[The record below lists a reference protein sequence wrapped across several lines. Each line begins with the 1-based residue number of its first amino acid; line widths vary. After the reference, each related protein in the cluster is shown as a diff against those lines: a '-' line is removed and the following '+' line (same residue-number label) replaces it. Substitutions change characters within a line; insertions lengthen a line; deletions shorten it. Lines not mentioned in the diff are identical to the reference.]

1 MIDFPKYLARSGF
14 GQCNPVPVY
23 RSLKVMEKKVDHS
36 CTLDKIIS
44 LCKRR
49 GFVYQSSEIY
59 GGQAGAW
66 DYGPLGVNLKKN
78 IQAAWWK
85 EMTQLHD
92 DVVGLDA
99 SIFMHHKTWEASG
112 HVGHFSDPMIDCTE
126 CKARFRA
133 DQLIEDFCSAHS
145 IVPPK
150 PVDTMSHEEMKA
162 FIDEKGIHCPTCG
175 KHNYTDV
182 REFNLMFKT
191 HLGPVATDAS
201 LIYLRPETCQGI
213 FVDFKNIVQSNRMK
227 IPFGVAQ
234 VGKSF
239 RNEIIFK
246 NFIFRTCEFEQ
257 MEMEY
262 FCKEGTDVETFER
275 WRKERWA
282 FYLKYGIAESH
293 LQWHHHDKLAHYA
306 KDAYD
311 VQYKFP
317 IGFEEIEGI
326 HNRTDFDLTQH
337 SKFSGKDM
345 SYIDQED
352 GNKSFIPYVIETSAG
367 LNRNLLMFLCEAYE
381 EENVG
386 TDGKDDYR
394 TVLHFDP
401 RLAPVTVAV
410 LPLMKKDGL
419 AEKAQEIRN
428 MLKEDFMTD
437 YDQSGTVGKR
447 YRRQDEI
454 GTPYCVTVDYDTL
467 DSASP
472 NYETVTVRF
481 RDSMKQERVKLS
493 ELTGFIHNAIR
504 NYKSVVRD

>member
-1 MIDFPKYLARSGF
+1 MAET
-14 GQCNPVPVY
+14 NH
-23 RSLKVMEKKVDHS
+23 E

-66 DYGPLGVNLKKN
+66 DYGPLGIELKRN
-78 IQAAWWK
+78 IQNAWWK

-92 DVVGLDA
+92 DVVGLDS
-99 SIFMHHKTWEASG
+99 SIFMHHTTWEASG
-112 HVGHFSDPMIDCTE
+112 HVAHFSDPMIDCTE

-133 DQLIEDFCSAHS
+133 DQLIEDFCASHD
-145 IVPPK
+145 VK
-150 PVDTMSHEEMKA
+150 PEKAVDAMSHEEMKA
-162 FIDEKGIHCPTCG
+162 FIDEHGVNCPVCG
-175 KHNYTDV
+175 KHSYTAV

-191 HLGPVATDAS
+191 HLGPVESDTS
-201 LIYLRPETCQGI
+201 VVYLRPETCQGI

-262 FCKEGTDVETFER
+262 FCKPGADDDAFAYWREQR
-275 WRKERWA
+275 WN
-282 FYLKYGIAESH
+282 FYKRYGIAEKNLH
-293 LQWHHHDKLAHYA
+293 WKHHDKLAHYA

-311 VQYKFP
+311 IQYRFP

-326 HNRTDFDLTQH
+326 HNRTDFDLSQH
-337 SKFSGKDM
+337 TKYSGKDM
-345 SYIDQED
+345 SYIDQDD
-352 GNKSFIPYVIETSAG
+352 GNKRYTPYVIETSAG
-367 LNRNLLMFLCEAYE
+367 LNRNFLMFLCEAYE
-381 EENVG
+381 EQNVAS
-386 TDGKDDYR
+386 DGGEDYR
-394 TVLHFDP
+394 TVLHLHP

-410 LPLMKKDGL
+410 LPMMKKDGL
-419 AEKAQEIRN
+419 AEIAADIRKA
-428 MLKEDFMTD
+428 LKEDFVTD
-437 YDQSGTVGKR
+437 YDTSGTIGKR

-454 GTPYCVTVDYDTL
+454 GTPFCVTVDYQTKD
-467 DSASP
+467 DD
-472 NYETVTVRF
+472 TVTIRF
-481 RDSMKQERVKLS
+481 RDSMEQTRVKRSDLVS
-493 ELTGFIHNAIR
+493 EIHKAIAS
-504 NYKSVVRD
+504 YTPVVKN

>member
-1 MIDFPKYLARSGF
+1 
-14 GQCNPVPVY
+14 
-23 RSLKVMEKKVDHS
+23 MEDHK

-49 GFVYQSSEIY
+49 GFVYQASEIY

-66 DYGPLGVNLKKN
+66 DYGPLGVDFKRN
-78 IQAAWWK
+78 IQNAWWHY
-85 EMTQLHD
+85 MTQLHD
-92 DVVGLDA
+92 DVVGLDSA
-99 SIFMHHKTWEASG
+99 IFQHHKTWEASG
-112 HVGHFSDPMIDCTE
+112 HVAHFSDPMIDCTE
-126 CKARFRA
+126 CKSRFRA
-133 DQLIEDFCSAHS
+133 DQMIEEYCHKNNVTPS
-145 IVPPK
+145 K
-150 PVDTMSHEEMKA
+150 PVDTMSHQEMKD
-162 FIDEKGIHCPTCG
+162 FIDENNINCPTCG
-175 KHNYTDV
+175 KHSYTDV

-191 HLGPVATDAS
+191 HLGPVASEAS

-213 FVDFKNIVQSNRMK
+213 FTDFKNIVQSNRMK

-262 FCKEGTDVETFER
+262 FCKPGTDEEIFEN

-282 FYLKYGIAESH
+282 FYLKYGIAEKN
-293 LQWHHHDKLAHYA
+293 LNWHHHDKLAHYA

-311 VQYKFP
+311 IQYNFP

-326 HNRTDFDLTQH
+326 HNRTDFDLGQH
-337 SKFSGKDM
+337 TKVSGKDM
-345 SYIDQED
+345 SYIDQDD
-352 GNKSFIPYVIETSAG
+352 GNKSYIPYVIETSAG
-367 LNRNLLMFLCEAYE
+367 LNRNFLMFLCEAYE

-386 TDGKDDYR
+386 KDGKDDYR
-394 TVLHFDP
+394 TVLHLHP
-401 RLAPVTVAV
+401 KLAPITVAV

-419 AEKAQEIRN
+419 AEKAKEIQHL
-428 MLKEDFMTD
+428 LKEEFVTD

-454 GTPYCVTVDYDTL
+454 GTPFCVTVDYDTL
-467 DSASP
+467 DKSSP
-472 NYETVTVRF
+472 NYDSVTLRF
-481 RDSMKQERVKLS
+481 RDSMEQVRVPLAELESRIQQE
-493 ELTGFIHNAIR
+493 IR
-504 NYKSVVRD
+504 NYKPVPKKD